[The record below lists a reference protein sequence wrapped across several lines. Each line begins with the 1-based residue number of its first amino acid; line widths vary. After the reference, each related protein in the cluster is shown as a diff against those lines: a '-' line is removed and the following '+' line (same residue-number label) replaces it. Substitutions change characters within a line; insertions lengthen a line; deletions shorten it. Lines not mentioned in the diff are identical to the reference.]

1 MKQPRM
7 LRGPGGARLR
17 EYQHVGLKWMVSLYN
32 NNLNGILA
40 DEMGLGKTVQ
50 VMALIAHLMEE
61 KGNFG
66 PHLIVVPNAVL
77 VNWRAE
83 MTTWLPGT
91 TSDSSTSLYPC
102 ESRLYVLEHGC
113 ARAI

>member
-1 MKQPRM
+1 M

-83 MTTWLPGT
+83 MTTWLPGVMVPGCLHALE
-91 TSDSSTSLYPC
+91 SVSYPLAC
-102 ESRLYVLEHGC
+102 KKQ
-113 ARAI
+113 

>member
-1 MKQPRM
+1 M
-7 LRGPGGARLR
+7 R
-17 EYQHVGLKWMVSLYN
+17 EPL
-32 NNLNGILA
+32 
-40 DEMGLGKTVQ
+40 VQ

-83 MTTWLPGT
+83 MTTWLPGVHR
-91 TSDSSTSLYPC
+91 DACML
-102 ESRLYVLEHGC
+102 
-113 ARAI
+113 